1 MSNSLNK
8 VTLIGHLGDDVKVHY
23 FESGNCIG
31 RFSVATNESYQNK
44 TTGEKTVI
52 TDWHNVVAKNKLA
65 ELAEKY
71 IGKGDRIYVEGKI
84 KTRQWQDE
92 QGNNKYATEIH
103 ANDLIFLT
111 SKKENTTN
119 MKNSNI

>member
-8 VTLIGHLGDDVKVHY
+8 VTLIGHLGDDVKLHY

-52 TDWHNVVAKNKLA
+52 TDWHNIVVKNKLA
-65 ELAEKY
+65 ELSEKY
-71 IGKGDRIYVEGKI
+71 IGKGDRVYVEGKL
-84 KTRQWQDE
+84 KTRQWQDS
-92 QGNNKYATEIH
+92 QGNVKYATEIH
-103 ANDLIFLT
+103 ANDLIFLS
-111 SKKENTTN
+111 SKKEENNTF
-119 MKNSNI
+119 NSNAK

>member
-8 VTLIGHLGDDVKVHY
+8 VTLIGHLGDDVKLHY
-23 FESGNCIG
+23 FENGNCIG

-52 TDWHNVVAKNKLA
+52 TDWHNIVAKNKLA

-71 IGKGDRIYVEGKI
+71 IGKGDRVYVEGKI
-84 KTRQWQDE
+84 KTRQWQDD
-92 QGNNKYATEIH
+92 QGNKKYTTEIL
-103 ANDLIFLT
+103 ANDLIFLN
-111 SKKENTTN
+111 SKKENN
-119 MKNSNI
+119 FN

>member
-8 VTLIGHLGDDVKVHY
+8 VTLIGHLGDDIKLHY

-31 RFSVATNESYQNK
+31 KFSVATNESYQNK
-44 TTGEKTVI
+44 TTGEKTVV
-52 TDWHNVVAKNKLA
+52 TDWHNIVAKNKLA

-71 IGKGDRIYVEGKI
+71 IGKGDRVYVEGKL
-84 KTRQWQDE
+84 KTRQWQDD
-92 QGNNKYATEIH
+92 QGNAKYITEIH

-111 SKKENTTN
+111 SKKDENN
-119 MKNSNI
+119 NLNNSNS